1 MKNHFGCPVQAT
13 ANVMAEVEGF
23 DCLCICRTNNGH
35 LSFVACWRRIWLWA
49 KGVDEGP
56 QDDEASARE
65 KEIAKRQGMRAYV
78 RIRKVKDG
86 CKQVH
91 DYSEEASFIV

>member
-1 MKNHFGCPVQAT
+1 M
-13 ANVMAEVEGF
+13 
-23 DCLCICRTNNGH
+23 
-35 LSFVACWRRIWLWA
+35 LWA

-56 QDDEASARE
+56 QDDEASTRE

-86 CKQVH
+86 GKRVH
-91 DYSEEASFIV
+91 DYPEEASFIV